1 MTINSQ
7 TVQDLIIGI
16 GLIGGVLLYL
26 KGHVP
31 QQTIKNLEAAND
43 SYVKLDATRQKSIEA
58 LEQKVKEVIDKHTAE
73 KLEWTKAISDLQG
86 QIKVYKELPL
96 RELADGI
103 AKVVEISKDN
113 AKSNLE
119 ILGEL
124 KKTSIIAAEDRDVLT
139 NQNLHIRTEVNKVI
153 DSNR

>member
-1 MTINSQ
+1 MTINGQ
-7 TVQDLIIGI
+7 IVQDVIIGI
-16 GLIGGVLLYL
+16 TLVGGVLLYL

-58 LEQKVKEVIDKHTAE
+58 LELKVKEIIDRHTAE
-73 KLEWTKAISDLQG
+73 KLEWTQAVAELQG

-103 AKVVEISKDN
+103 AKVVDISKEN
-113 AKSNLE
+113 AISNQHILE
-119 ILGEL
+119 TLRESAGTHSAEKNDGGLLVKTKDGKPLGV
-124 KKTSIIAAEDRDVLT
+124 KM
-139 NQNLHIRTEVNKVI
+139 
-153 DSNR
+153 

>member
-1 MTINSQ
+1 MTINGQ

-58 LEQKVKEVIDKHTAE
+58 LEQKVKEVIDKHAAE

-103 AKVVEISKDN
+103 REVVNGNNAIFGVLQASATTLAIDTKDAAIHVN
-113 AKSNLE
+113 E
-119 ILGEL
+119 VRQDL
-124 KKTSIIAAEDRDVLT
+124 KDK
-139 NQNLHIRTEVNKVI
+139 
-153 DSNR
+153 